1 MSVRIVL
8 VPDASLPANQP
19 SDDEIEKTA
28 AALTSYISTDLGP
41 AYAEGWGDHY
51 QVIALKRGAPVPA
64 SDPRTWLCHLTAAS
78 TVQDAPGYHTRDGAG
93 NPELFVAVQASVQ
106 AGRAWSL
113 VASHEIA
120 EALVNRFVDAG
131 ILAAYGPGQ
140 GFYYQECCDPVEG
153 QP

>member
-1 MSVRIVL
+1 QEALLEEPEACVH
-8 VPDASLPANQP
+8 PADGRDRQRGTP
-19 SDDEIEKTA
+19 MPA
-28 AALTSYISTDLGP
+28 AD
-41 AYAEGWGDHY
+41 
-51 QVIALKRGAPVPA
+51 R
-64 SDPRTWLCHLTAAS
+64 RTRLCNPTAAS
-78 TVQDAPGYHTRDGAG
+78 TAQDALGYHTRDVAG

-120 EALVNRFVDAG
+120 EALVNRFVDGG

-140 GFYYQECCDPVEG
+140 GFYYQECCAPVEG